1 MTIRECVKLLGTAG
15 WRYRYQLHLRFSG
28 DSGSWFAVRDHRVI
42 ADKSAVSEYL
52 LAHEQAIPPGL
63 RPDLAPLVGEAAA
76 RLRIVEGIERNRARG
91 NQSSGKLSVMDHVL
105 PDAFDASQPG
115 ISYGTRN
122 IGEGNAQGRIK
133 VDEPPKFDLESYI
146 TNYTG
151 RTKFDRLF
159 LIGTCSTYLSTE
171 ALKAAVTDAKSGK
184 DVSRYE
190 RAVRALAEVAP
201 NESEAVLD
209 TEWVDRTQKLVKAET
224 DRLEHELKGYK
235 NNLIKESIRMGNED
249 LGAHYHQIGDLASA
263 SKAYSRMRDYCTTPN
278 HIASMLFR
286 IINVSVDRG
295 DWLAVQSNV
304 HRLRNLQ
311 SKPEEQAKNQPKMC
325 AAMGLAQLAAGSYL
339 EAANSFLATDPS
351 LGDSYNEII
360 TSNDVA
366 VYGGLCAL
374 ASMDR
379 NELQRRVLDNSS
391 FRNFLEL
398 EPHIRRA
405 ISFFCNN
412 KFRSCLDILEA
423 YRTDYLLDLH
433 LQRHVPILFGQIRT
447 KSIQQY
453 ILPFSRVTLDAM
465 AKIFAPKVVGGHPK
479 PLDSNSPFVQELI
492 LMIQDGLLDARV
504 DLEKMVL
511 VSKQSDLRT
520 EVHASA
526 LESARNYTNEA
537 HIRLV
542 RANIL
547 QSGLEVRPPPSE
559 KKAGLGERAA
569 TKEFAGAKI
578 GRGAANWD

>member
-1 MTIRECVKLLGTAG
+1 
-15 WRYRYQLHLRFSG
+15 
-28 DSGSWFAVRDHRVI
+28 
-42 ADKSAVSEYL
+42 
-52 LAHEQAIPPGL
+52 
-63 RPDLAPLVGEAAA
+63 
-76 RLRIVEGIERNRARG
+76 
-91 NQSSGKLSVMDHVL
+91 
-105 PDAFDASQPG
+105 
-115 ISYGTRN
+115 
-122 IGEGNAQGRIK
+122 
-133 VDEPPKFDLESYI
+133 
-146 TNYTG
+146 
-151 RTKFDRLF
+151 
-159 LIGTCSTYLSTE
+159 
-171 ALKAAVTDAKSGK
+171 
-184 DVSRYE
+184 
-190 RAVRALAEVAP
+190 
-201 NESEAVLD
+201 
-209 TEWVDRTQKLVKAET
+209 
-224 DRLEHELKGYK
+224 
-235 NNLIKESIRMGNED
+235 MGNED

-278 HIASMLFR
+278 HIASMLFK

-325 AAMGLAQLAAGSYL
+325 AVMGLAQLAAGTYL
-339 EAANSFLATDPS
+339 DAANSFLATDPS

-412 KFRSCLDILEA
+412 KFRPCLDILEA
-423 YRTDYLLDLH
+423 YRTDYLLDLY
-433 LQRHVPILFGQIRT
+433 LQRHVAIIYGQIRT

-465 AKIFAPKVVGGHPK
+465 AKIFAPEVVGGHPK
-479 PLDSNSPFVQELI
+479 PTDSSSPFVQELI
-492 LMIQDGLLDARV
+492 QMIQDGLLDARI

-511 VSKQSDLRT
+511 VSKQSDLRA

-537 HIRLV
+537 IIRLV

-547 QSGLEVRPPPSE
+547 QAGLEVKQPPSE
-559 KKAGLGERAA
+559 KKIGLGERAGA
-569 TKEFAGAKI
+569 KEFAGAKM